1 MIGRRRI
8 GCKFYCTPS
17 IASEQ
22 KKNTQNI
29 EMVAICIT
37 NTRRKWSSWKRYMTR
52 IEIGRLY
59 VGLVRCGFI

>member
-8 GCKFYCTPS
+8 GRVDS
-17 IASEQ
+17 IVHRVSLRN

-29 EMVAICIT
+29 EMVAICTT

-52 IEIGRLY
+52 IEIGHIY
-59 VGLVRCGFI
+59 VGLVRYGFI